1 VIVLFADDF
10 QVWRAARIPVDL
22 VRKTSRFSEHV
33 RGDLVIARNELLDQG
48 EDWTDRLRA
57 VTV

>member
-22 VRKTSRFSEHV
+22 VRNASRFSEHV
-33 RGDLVIARNELLDQG
+33 HGDLVIARNELLDQG
-48 EDWTDRLRA
+48 EDWTGRLRA
-57 VTV
+57 VVL